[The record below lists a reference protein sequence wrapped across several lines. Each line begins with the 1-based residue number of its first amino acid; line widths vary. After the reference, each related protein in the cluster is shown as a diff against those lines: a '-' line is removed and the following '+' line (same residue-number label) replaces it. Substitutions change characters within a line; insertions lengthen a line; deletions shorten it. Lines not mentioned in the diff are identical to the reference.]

1 MEPTILTMAF
11 NAAYNGFKDG
21 VNDNNINSHKD
32 DELPNH
38 EIQELSWEKIING
51 YDISSLKKNNVPLL
65 EVCKKKG
72 VANPKTLIL
81 TKNVEN
87 VIESGISVIG
97 SWLQNK
103 TAIKM
108 GHICISG
115 LDDTLI
121 NLLVSRSPLTYRRA
135 LDILAGQGYE
145 VIWFKNYEGSMINS
159 GTTVS
164 ANMIVIKA

>member
-1 MEPTILTMAF
+1 
-11 NAAYNGFKDG
+11 
-21 VNDNNINSHKD
+21 
-32 DELPNH
+32 
-38 EIQELSWEKIING
+38 
-51 YDISSLKKNNVPLL
+51 
-65 EVCKKKG
+65 
-72 VANPKTLIL
+72 
-81 TKNVEN
+81 
-87 VIESGISVIG
+87 
-97 SWLQNK
+97 
-103 TAIKM
+103 M

-145 VIWFKNYEGSMINS
+145 VVWFKNYEGSMINS